1 LLVTT
6 ARWRAIDRLRRD
18 RRFAAR
24 LHLLAED
31 PLTMDPDPLDE
42 ASIPDERLELIFT
55 CCHPALALEA
65 QVALTLRTLLGLST
79 ADIARALLSSEEAMK
94 RRLTRARVKI
104 RDAGI
109 PFAVPDAEHLPGR
122 LAAVLGVVYLT
133 FNQGYTGAAE
143 LEAEAIRLGDIL
155 GELMPGEPEV
165 HGLRAL
171 MLLHHARRAAR
182 FRDGSVVLLADQDR
196 TLWDREAIAAGR
208 LALAGARSLG
218 GRGPY
223 VVQAAIASAQ
233 LAEPVDWEA
242 VRGLYDQL
250 LELTGSPVV
259 ALNRAVAVAE
269 AGAPEEALALVD
281 ALDLG
286 SYRYAASTRAE
297 LLRRLGR
304 DAEAREAYAKALE
317 AAASEAERRFLAG
330 RLATLGA

>member
-1 LLVTT
+1 
-6 ARWRAIDRLRRD
+6 
-18 RRFAAR
+18 
-24 LHLLAED
+24 
-31 PLTMDPDPLDE
+31 MDPDPDDA

-79 ADIARALLSSEEAMK
+79 AEIARALLSSEEAMK
-94 RRLTRARVKI
+94 RRLSRARTKI

-109 PFAVPDAEHLPGR
+109 PFAVPDAEHLPRR
-122 LAAVLGVVYLT
+122 LSAVLGVVYLA
-133 FNQGYTGAAE
+133 FNHGYTGTAE

-155 GELMPGEPEV
+155 GELLPREPEV

-171 MLLHHARRAAR
+171 MRLHHARRAAR

-196 TLWDREAIAAGR
+196 TLWDGDAIAAGR
-208 LALAGARSLG
+208 VALACAHTLG

-223 VVQAAIASAQ
+223 VLQAAIASAQ
-233 LAEPVDWEA
+233 LTDPVDWIA
-242 VRGLYDQL
+242 VRGLYDKL
-250 LELTGSPVV
+250 LDLTGSPVV

-269 AGAPEEALALVD
+269 SGAPEEALALVD

-286 SYRYAASTRAE
+286 SYRYTASTRAE

-304 DAEAREAYAKALE
+304 HAEARSEYAAALE
-317 AAASEAERRFLAG
+317 QAASEPERRFLAG
-330 RLATLGA
+330 RLAALGRL